1 MSKIKIATALLGG
14 LLTSAYAGGAQ
25 ASVVYSDFN
34 SFNGANTALID
45 GFNVT
50 TSAGGVFEQKGNAVS
65 GTFGVGVGG
74 AGSVVGGE
82 IDGGLPNTPPEFI
95 RFESNSGSR
104 LLSAFT
110 VAFLYAA
117 PAFGDQVNE
126 SASIVINGTAYIL
139 SVVDTISATFTFGA
153 GATVENVSPGD
164 GTHGGEWRV
173 TFTNP
178 LSFTSIQ
185 FDPGPT
191 GGSAAPLGDY
201 AFGSLTTAD
210 AVPGPIVGAGLP
222 GLVMA
227 LGGLVILARRRRHQ
241 AGVA

>member
-1 MSKIKIATALLGG
+1 MFRIKIAAALLGG
-14 LLTSAYAGGAQ
+14 LLASAYAGEAQ
-25 ASVVYSDFN
+25 ASIVYSDFTP
-34 SFNGANTALID
+34 FNGLNTAQID
-45 GFNVT
+45 NFTVT
-50 TSAGGVFEQKGNAVS
+50 TSSGGVFEQKGNAGS
-65 GTFGVGVGG
+65 FGVGVGG
-74 AGSVVGGE
+74 PNSVVGGE
-82 IDGGLPNTPPEFI
+82 IDGGNVGTPAEFI
-95 RFESNSGSR
+95 NFASNSGSR

-126 SASIVINGTAYIL
+126 TASIIINQTPYVL
-139 SVVDTISATFTFGA
+139 SVVDPISATFTFGA

-178 LSFTSIQ
+178 LSFTNIQ
-185 FDPGPT
+185 FSPGPT